1 MIRGLYTSASGMMA
15 TRRDLNITSNNL
27 ANADTDGFKRKEG
40 VKMSFPEM
48 MISRMEKGKR
58 SRELGEL
65 GTGVQLDDSYTDF
78 SSGEKQNTGNLLDLA
93 IEGEGFFQVQT
104 PEGIR
109 YTRNGN
115 FTLNSTGEIVTQQ
128 GYRLLD
134 EEGDP
139 IQTVSDREISVAR
152 NGQIH
157 FEDLE
162 GSRLSVVDFPDREE
176 MLEQVGENLFAYH
189 GEEVEEA
196 EASKIQQG
204 YLEGSNVNI
213 VEEMTRMIETNR
225 LYEAGQKAI
234 QNMDNT
240 LGKAVNDVGNVGR

>member
-15 TRRDLNITSNNL
+15 NRRNLNVVSNNL

-48 MISRMEKGKR
+48 LISRMEKGER

-65 GTGVQLDDSYTDF
+65 GTGAQLDDTFTDF
-78 SSGEKQNTGNLLDLA
+78 SSGEAKHTGNMLDLA
-93 IEGEGFFQVQT
+93 IEGEGFFPVQT
-104 PEGIR
+104 PEGVR

-115 FTLNSTGEIVTQQ
+115 FTLNSDGEIATQQ

-134 EEGDP
+134 EDENP
-139 IQTVSDREISVAR
+139 IQTVSEHEVSVAP

-157 FEDLE
+157 FDDLE
-162 GSRLSVVDFPDREE
+162 GSQINVIDFPDKDE
-176 MLEQVGENLFAYH
+176 MLEQTGENLYDYH
-189 GEEVEEA
+189 GEEAEEVEGDR
-196 EASKIQQG
+196 IRQG

-213 VEEMTRMIETNR
+213 VEEMTRMIEVNR

-234 QNMDNT
+234 QSMDNT
-240 LGKAVNDVGNVGR
+240 LGKAVNEAGNVSR